1 MYLHWDKQS
10 QPRNWYSSCP
20 YTKQPTTERIRHL
33 LHAGHCYTAML
44 PTRKAVL
51 QSLLTKLLRR
61 FLTPSHQK
69 MNIPHDDWFRAVV
82 LPIVADS
89 DARVLATVCATAFA
103 VATGKLDLS
112 IQGLFGAGKSRAAAI
127 LIAGLMALD
136 PERKLRYQLICK
148 ENTGTKSFID
158 VLIYLQLPK
167 EVFDRV
173 GRLIS
178 DGEASKPGQ
187 STNRDLPHPVRQ
199 KRMPECDLLVMTGGT
214 HTSDRTSHWPKLE
227 ERQRNLVFTV
237 VDEAQ
242 QFGTDREVIAIAMLP
257 PTSFILWTGDG

>member
-1 MYLHWDKQS
+1 MYDLAAQHAPHQVRVFDVFALNQTKPAKELAAVAHTPS
-10 QPRNWYSSCP
+10 SRRPRGLGIYCMP
-20 YTKQPTTERIRHL
+20 DT
-33 LHAGHCYTAML
+33 ATAML

-51 QSLLTKLLRR
+51 QSLLTTLLRR

-69 MNIPHDDWFRAVV
+69 MNIPHDDWFREVV

-89 DARVLATVCATAFA
+89 DAHVLATVRAIAFA

-136 PERKLRYQLICK
+136 PERKLRYELICK

-158 VLIYLQLPK
+158 ALIYLQLPQD
-167 EVFDRV
+167 VFHRV

-187 STNRDLPHPVRQ
+187 STNRDLPHTVRQ

-227 ERQRNLVFTV
+227 EWQRNL
-237 VDEAQ
+237 A
-242 QFGTDREVIAIAMLP
+242 L
-257 PTSFILWTGDG
+257 L